1 MDHDRFL
8 LTLRRFVTAQEVSV
22 THQLLMEE
30 NVDYLDHLYVDDRYV
45 VLETGFKPG
54 TTEYADGLIEI
65 RSTDTFLTVDSIPR
79 PEGSFGLHYSDGLL
93 ILGTTNY
100 DSQTRDIK
108 SVLSFNLSLIYVT
121 N

>member
-1 MDHDRFL
+1 
-8 LTLRRFVTAQEVSV
+8 
-22 THQLLMEE
+22 MEE

-54 TTEYADGLIEI
+54 TTDYADGLIEI
-65 RSTDTFLTVDSIPR
+65 RSTDAFLTVDSIPR